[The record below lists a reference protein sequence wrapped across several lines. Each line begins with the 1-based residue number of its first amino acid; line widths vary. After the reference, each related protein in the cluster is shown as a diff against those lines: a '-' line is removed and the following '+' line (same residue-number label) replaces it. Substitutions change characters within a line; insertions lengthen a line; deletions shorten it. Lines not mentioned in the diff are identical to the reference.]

1 MLTAQGY
8 YGNAGAPFV
17 RTYMDTMRGAMNNT
31 VCPLVGNCLGMP
43 PPAGVRKNY
52 LTPHALL
59 VSAGAFRDGVAA
71 FDNVTGGAKA
81 KAAVYRARLER
92 ASMAVLYPV
101 MWRWA
106 ELKRFAANAS
116 MPWPLESELQGAFDR
131 FARIFNAT
139 GTRVLTDRT
148 QSLSPAQALTW
159 LHVCVFAPPH
169 KPGRAF
175 GQDCCGS
182 GQDQS
187 LCRPGAPPPPPPP
200 LKSCAAEQGF
210 DWNGTQVCQTN
221 CAVDAK
227 DSAACCAACSE
238 RPGCKVGVL
247 VGGQCYLKTAAM
259 AQTKYARAGRTSC
272 VPKYEG

>member
-8 YGNAGAPFV
+8 YGNVGAPFV

-182 GQDQS
+182 GHGDEPA
-187 LCRPGAPPPPPPP
+187 R
-200 LKSCAAEQGF
+200 
-210 DWNGTQVCQTN
+210 NGSSQLL
-221 CAVDAK
+221 
-227 DSAACCAACSE
+227 
-238 RPGCKVGVL
+238 P
-247 VGGQCYLKTAAM
+247 
-259 AQTKYARAGRTSC
+259 
-272 VPKYEG
+272 